1 MVLMMNSYQDLDI
14 NLIKP
19 DPEQPRKIFE
29 DDSLSDLCNSIK
41 ATGVKQ
47 PITVRKVNNEY
58 MIIAGERRYRAS
70 LLAEKTTIPAVIIE
84 DESQLTD
91 EALYAHQLNE
101 NLHREDLNPI
111 EKAEFINKR
120 IEYLKKTG
128 DENPRETVCKELGI
142 SASWLS
148 KSLAPLKLSDD
159 LRELVMNGK
168 VKDYETV
175 RKIKNLGDKKR
186 REAIQLINTGEFNSK
201 EFFSRRRKK
210 EDEKIDNENI
220 DENLEGNSEEG
231 TTIVKEENYNIRVT
245 RSQLELLFKSTG
257 FIHTINTFTDEEK
270 EILFIKNKKEL
281 VNKFLESISSS

>member
-1 MVLMMNSYQDLDI
+1 MNSYQDLDI

-29 DDSLSDLCNSIK
+29 DDSLTDLSNSIK

-70 LLAEKTTIPAVIIE
+70 ILANKTTIPAVIIG
-84 DESQLTD
+84 DESQLTE

-159 LRELVMNGK
+159 LRQLVMEGK
-168 VKDYETV
+168 VKDYDTV
-175 RKIKNLGDKKR
+175 KKIKNLGDRKR
-186 REAIQLINTGEFNSK
+186 KEAIELINNGEFNSK
-201 EFFSRRRKK
+201 EFFSRRKK
-210 EDEKIDNENI
+210 KDEDKNNLDESIENNEV
-220 DENLEGNSEEG
+220 DLPV
-231 TTIVKEENYNIRVT
+231 VKEENYNIKVT
-245 RSQLELLFKSTG
+245 RSQLESIFKSTG
-257 FIHTINTFTDEEK
+257 FIHTINTLTTEEK
-270 EILFIKNKKEL
+270 EILFSKNKKEL
-281 VNKFLESISSS
+281 VNKFLESITSSS

>member
-1 MVLMMNSYQDLDI
+1 MNSYQDLDI

-120 IEYLKKTG
+120 IEYLKKIG

-186 REAIQLINTGEFNSK
+186 KEAIQLINTGEFNSK

-210 EDEKIDNENI
+210 EDEKNDNENI
-220 DENLEGNSEEG
+220 EENLEGNSEEG
-231 TTIVKEENYNIRVT
+231 TAIVKEENYNIRVT

>member
-1 MVLMMNSYQDLDI
+1 MNSYQDLDI

-70 LLAEKTTIPAVIIE
+70 LLAEKATIPAVIIE

-120 IEYLKKTG
+120 IEYLKKNG

-186 REAIQLINTGEFNSK
+186 KEAIQLINTGEFNSK

-210 EDEKIDNENI
+210 EDEKNDNENI
-220 DENLEGNSEEG
+220 DENLEGNSGEG
-231 TTIVKEENYNIRVT
+231 TPIVKEENYNIKVT
-245 RSQLELLFKSTG
+245 RSQLELIFKSTG